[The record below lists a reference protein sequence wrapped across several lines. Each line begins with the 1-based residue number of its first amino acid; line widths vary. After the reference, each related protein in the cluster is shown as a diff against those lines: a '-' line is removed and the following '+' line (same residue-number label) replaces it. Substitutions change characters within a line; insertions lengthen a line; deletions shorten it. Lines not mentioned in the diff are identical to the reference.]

1 MCGICVI
8 VSLRRQAPSNANG
21 DRPQE
26 DNKEE
31 RLAKSLELIAH
42 RGPDARGIWVDPTS
56 TVALGHCRLSII
68 DLSPSGDQPLHDD
81 AGHIHAVINGE
92 IYDHERLR
100 AECVAAGYTFKG
112 NSDSETAVALYQRY
126 GAPTFLEHCR
136 GEFSMVIY
144 DDRTGEIFAVRDR
157 FGIKP
162 LYWTIKG
169 GEMFFASEMKAF
181 LPLGWK
187 PEWDTDAIALR
198 TSNVGT
204 STIFKGVQRV
214 EPGQYM
220 TVARDGSIAHKKYW
234 DLDYCDKRTVDHR
247 SPEEMVSLVREEL
260 VNAIRLR
267 LRADVPVGVYL
278 SGGLDSSM
286 VAGII
291 KHLID
296 TEGATMGS
304 QERNERITTLTIEFD
319 SKDKDSV
326 YNESAIASRT
336 AKWLG
341 VREVTVNAN
350 EKLLAEQF
358 ETAIWFGEQEVHQ
371 LSFVAKIELSK
382 RARESGV
389 KVILTGEGADENF
402 AGYPWYLPDLL
413 LEPDSSRPE
422 GPLNQDPKLLAEL
435 RDKAWTQFRDL
446 WGDLYEP
453 ELGTL
458 ESQISPETQRRMNHL
473 RAPLAFDFETGQK
486 VLAPALRAKYNI
498 NDRLQ
503 AILGTFDEEVQAKIQ
518 NNLYIG
524 AKDLLANTIIPLNA
538 DRTEMANSLEGRP
551 PILDHKL
558 AELVSGLPPSAK
570 LAYFPAGAGLA
581 SGRSTFKPSA
591 ADAAQARFR
600 EKWEIYAR
608 PKHGFTA
615 PTRYAAGGPMHA
627 LFSRLLARDRV
638 EALGFLDADVVERAM
653 GQAFGEEGRAA
664 EFAGCVLAASY
675 GFAPEKPM
683 PPAGRFG
690 KFPEPPPAPV
700 PPPPG
705 PVGGGGGGGGFPS
718 SYPWPTSSGDRFF
731 CICLRLY
738 ESIWTLGYCSEGP
751 VDLFL

>member
-8 VSLRRQAPSNANG
+8 VSLRRQAPSEVNG
-21 DRPQE
+21 DHPQE

-31 RLAKSLELIAH
+31 RLAKGLELIAH
-42 RGPDARGIWVDPTS
+42 RGPDARGIWVDTTS

-68 DLSPSGDQPLHDD
+68 DLSPSGDQPMHDD

-100 AECVAAGYTFKG
+100 AECVAAGYEFKG

-126 GAPTFLEHCR
+126 GAPAFLEYCR

-144 DDRTGEIFAVRDR
+144 DDRTGEVFAVRDR

-162 LYWTIKG
+162 LFWTIQG
-169 GEMFFASEMKAF
+169 DELFFASEMKAF

-187 PEWDTDAIALR
+187 PEWDADAIALR
-198 TSNVGT
+198 TSHVGT

-214 EPGQYM
+214 EPGHYM
-220 TVARDGSIAHKKYW
+220 TVARDGTIAHKKYW
-234 DLDYCDKRTVDHR
+234 DLDYSDKRAVDHR
-247 SPEEMVSLVREEL
+247 SPEEMVQLVREEL
-260 VNAIRLR
+260 INAIRLR

-286 VAGII
+286 VAGMI

-304 QERNERITTLTIEFD
+304 QERSERITTLTIEFD
-319 SKDKDSV
+319 SKDKGSV
-326 YNESAIASRT
+326 YNEAGASAIASRT

-350 EKLLAEQF
+350 ETLLAEQF
-358 ETAIWFGEQEVHQ
+358 EAATWFGEQAVHQ
-371 LSFVAKIELSK
+371 LSFVAKVELSK

-413 LEPDSSRPE
+413 LEPDYSRPD
-422 GPLNQDPKLLAEL
+422 GLLSQDPDLLAEL

-446 WGDLYEP
+446 WAGQYEP
-453 ELGTL
+453 ELSTL
-458 ESQISPETQRRMNHL
+458 ASQLTPDLQRRMNHI

-486 VLAPALRAKYNI
+486 VLAPALRIKYNI

-503 AILGTFDEEVQAKIQ
+503 AVLATFDDEVQTKIQ
-518 NNLYIG
+518 NKWHPLNSSLYIG
-524 AKDLLANTIIPLNA
+524 AKDVLANMIIPLNA
-538 DRTEMANSLEGRP
+538 DRTEMSHSLEGRP

-558 AELVSGLPPSAK
+558 AELVCHLPPSVK
-570 LAYFPAGAGLA
+570 LAYFPDGSGLE
-581 SGRSTFKPSA
+581 SGRSTFKSYA
-591 ADAAQARFR
+591 ADAVQARFR
-600 EKWEIYAR
+600 EKWVLREVARPFVTEEIYAR

-615 PTRYAAGGPMHA
+615 PTRYQVGGAMHA
-627 LFSRLLARDRV
+627 LFARLLVREKV
-638 EALGFLDADVVERAM
+638 EALGILDVDVVERAM
-653 GQAFGEEGRAA
+653 GNAFGEDGSAVD
-664 EFAGCVLAASY
+664 FASCVLAASY
-675 GFAPEKPM
+675 VSIGEQ
-683 PPAGRFG
+683 FG
-690 KFPEPPPAPV
+690 VAKA
-700 PPPPG
+700 
-705 PVGGGGGGGGFPS
+705 S
-718 SYPWPTSSGDRFF
+718 LD
-731 CICLRLY
+731 
-738 ESIWTLGYCSEGP
+738 
-751 VDLFL
+751 